1 MVTLTEMPRC
11 PRSPLGTEVAAVP
24 TMDPWKAWNER
35 GFSIAA
41 AWTALQATNGDTGLA
56 VERLLLQPQVVHDP
70 WSAPLPPS
78 PPAVERLRLQP
89 PVVHD
94 PWSAP
99 LLPPPPTVERL
110 LLQPHMVHDPWSAPS
125 AKACAVSF
133 VAQAT
138 PLVAPLIVPSSAPGM
153 VQGDPGTA
161 SPQPLSTIIA
171 RKLKERRSRG
181 TASPE
186 QGALLL
192 DAARGSGLWPSPQ
205 PPAVMVAPAVA
216 SSTAFLAPVAG
227 HGTCAP
233 AEALRLD
240 HLPSAT
246 ATASVAAT
254 DMEAVVNMPPGWK
267 MAFAESWQR
276 HYYWNIETLEVAW
289 EVPVANA
296 LVPTVAAPA
305 SASTAQPTVAP
316 AVASQ

>member
-24 TMDPWKAWNER
+24 TMDPLKALTEI

-41 AWTALQATNGDTGLA
+41 AWTALQATNGDTALA

-70 WSAPLPPS
+70 WSAP
-78 PPAVERLRLQP
+78 
-89 PVVHD
+89 
-94 PWSAP
+94 
-99 LLPPPPTVERL
+99 
-110 LLQPHMVHDPWSAPS
+110 S
-125 AKACAVSF
+125 AKACADSF

-181 TASPE
+181 TASPG

-192 DAARGSGLWPSPQ
+192 DAARGGGLGPSPQ

-246 ATASVAAT
+246 ATASVAVT
-254 DMEAVVNMPPGWK
+254 DMEAMVNMPPRWK
-267 MAFAESWQR
+267 MAFAHSWQR

-296 LVPTVAAPA
+296 LAPTVAAPA
-305 SASTAQPTVAP
+305 SASTEQPTVAP